1 MVAVCS
7 YKQLYVYLCN
17 SYLKHHSYSY
27 FSALARNCTCTTG
40 EFSDCKQGVCI
51 ASSTMP
57 KFACEMSVRLAP
69 NRSVTDVKYYCLTGL
84 SPPCHGKPQI
94 EPSGDTS
101 KFHKRALPC
110 PSFLNLYTV
119 YYACCGDKD
128 ECNRYSYYFLPIQR
142 IIFAYIPLH
151 RCLMPGALPYEAKL
165 QIEINRNCNFSSLP
179 TQTAS
184 LLLQSTIPSSSNVQ
198 SAESKSITVLDGVYC
213 SMHRL
218 NFITTF

>member
-1 MVAVCS
+1 
-7 YKQLYVYLCN
+7 
-17 SYLKHHSYSY
+17 
-27 FSALARNCTCTTG
+27 
-40 EFSDCKQGVCI
+40 
-51 ASSTMP
+51 MP

-94 EPSGDTS
+94 EPSGVTS
-101 KFHKRALPC
+101 KFHKRA
-110 PSFLNLYTV
+110 PSMPLFFKSTV
-119 YYACCGDKD
+119 YYACCGDED

-142 IIFAYIPLH
+142 IIFAPLH

-184 LLLQSTIPSSSNVQ
+184 LLLQSTLPSSSNVQ
-198 SAESKSITVLDGVYC
+198 SDESKSIIVHDEVYC
-213 SMHRL
+213 PMHRL
-218 NFITTF
+218 NSITTF